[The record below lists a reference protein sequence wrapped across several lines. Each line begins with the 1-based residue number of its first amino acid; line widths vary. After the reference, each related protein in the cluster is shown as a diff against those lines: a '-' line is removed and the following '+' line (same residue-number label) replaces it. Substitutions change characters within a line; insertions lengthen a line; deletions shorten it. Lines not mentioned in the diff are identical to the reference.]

1 MVEITILAD
10 NTVAEP
16 YPKGLR
22 GVYGFAAAVDG
33 VLFDTGLGDV
43 VAHNARL
50 LGLPTH
56 FEDIVLS
63 HGHFDHTD
71 GLDAFLDPAAP
82 ATVYLHPTAWTDRY
96 HDTDAYDDPP
106 HIGIPYARSV
116 VESGADLHEHREP
129 VAVTEDIYALGE
141 IPREHDDA
149 AVGEIDVDGERVAD
163 PVVDDQA
170 IGIRTDDGV
179 AVVLGCGHSG
189 LRNTIEYAEAVMD
202 APVRYVLGGTHLEAR
217 DDEAVHEIADWLE
230 GRLALFA
237 GSHCTGFR
245 AQTILSERLPAAFE
259 YVGVGSRISLPP
271 DDT

>member
-1 MVEITILAD
+1 MEITILAD

-22 GVYGFAAAVDG
+22 GVYGFAAAVDE
-33 VLFDTGLGDV
+33 VLFDIGQGDV

-50 LGLPTH
+50 LGLPTR

-63 HGHFDHTD
+63 HAHFDHTD
-71 GLDAFLDPAAP
+71 GLDTFLDPAAP
-82 ATVYLHPTAWTDRY
+82 PTVYLHPEAWTDRY
-96 HDTDAYDDPP
+96 HDTDAYDEPP
-106 HIGIPYARSV
+106 YIGIPYARSA

-141 IPREHDDA
+141 IPREYDDA
-149 AVGEIDVDGERVAD
+149 AVGEIEADGELVAD

-170 IGIRTDDGV
+170 LAIRTDGGV

-189 LRNTIEYAEAVMD
+189 LRNTIEYAESVMD
-202 APVRYVLGGTHLEAR
+202 EPVRYVLGGTHLVAL

-230 GRLALFA
+230 GRLELFA
-237 GSHCTGFR
+237 GTHCTGFR
-245 AQTILSERLPAAFE
+245 AQTILSERLPEAFAH
-259 YVGVGSRISLPP
+259 VGVGSRISLPP
-271 DDT
+271 DST